1 MGDVWT
7 HTLLIKTDDQGN
19 ITSTF
24 EIPLTNPNR
33 KLEKTVN
40 LKGQEVKPQ
49 TNTPIIEIFDDGSVE
64 KKLIIEK

>member
-1 MGDVWT
+1 M
-7 HTLLIKTDDQGN
+7 LNQYSKTYMVKTNQFGN

-24 EIPLTNPNR
+24 EIPLPNPNR
-33 KLEKTVN
+33 KLKKTVN

-64 KKLIIEK
+64 KKLIVE